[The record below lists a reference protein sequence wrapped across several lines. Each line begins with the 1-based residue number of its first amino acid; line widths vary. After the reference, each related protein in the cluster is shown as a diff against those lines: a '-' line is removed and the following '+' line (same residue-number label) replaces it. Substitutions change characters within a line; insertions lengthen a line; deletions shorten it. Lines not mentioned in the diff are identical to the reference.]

1 MTDPVLTEEEK
12 GALLEGVSSGQVE
25 VHANGGPT
33 YADVKAFE
41 FGPNSRIVT
50 NSFPRLQSL
59 NRQFATRFAK
69 QAEQLLN
76 AETVVTFNNV
86 ANIPFSE
93 FGEKGE
99 GLSLL
104 LEFVPKPL
112 DGSALINLN
121 SQLVELLVETFYGG
135 GGNDPA
141 DPARE
146 DAVFYTPGETNV
158 ATMFGNA
165 VLSIIA
171 DVWQPLSRFAPEML
185 GDHLSSGVIDC
196 IDGGDAVI
204 CSEFDIKIGET
215 EQHFHIL
222 WPLATVSS
230 LVPVFEGQKR
240 ERDSAEDARWDRSL
254 RSRLTDAIVSIS
266 SGVGNTSLTLR
277 QVADLTPG
285 DVINITNPQKGV
297 IFASTVPVIEGRFGV
312 HDGRY
317 AIETTQWLGA
327 EADAVSN

>member
-25 VHANGGPT
+25 VHSNTGPT
-33 YADVKAFE
+33 YADVKPFE
-41 FGPNSRIVT
+41 FGPRSRIVT

-59 NRQFATRFAK
+59 NRQFATRFAM

-76 AETVVTFNNV
+76 AETTLTFNNV
-86 ANIPFSE
+86 ATMAYSE
-93 FGEKGE
+93 FGEKRE
-99 GLSLL
+99 GLSLI
-104 LEFVPKPL
+104 LEFMPKPL

-121 SQLVELLVETFYGG
+121 SELVELLVETFYGG
-135 GGNDPA
+135 GSNDPA
-141 DPARE
+141 RQ
-146 DAVFYTPGETNV
+146 DAEFYTPGEVNV
-158 ATMFGNA
+158 ATLFGNVALA
-165 VLSIIA
+165 VIA
-171 DVWQPLSRFAPEML
+171 DVWQPLSKFSPEMV

-196 IDGGDAVI
+196 IDGSDDVI
-204 CSEFDIKIGET
+204 CAEFDIRIGEA

-222 WPLATVSS
+222 WPLSTVAS

-240 ERDSAEDARWDRSL
+240 ERDSAEDARWERSL
-254 RSRLTDAIVSIS
+254 RSRLSDAVVNIS

-285 DVINITNPQKGV
+285 DVINISNPQKGV
-297 IFASTVPVIEGRFGV
+297 IFASRVPVIEGRFGV

-317 AIETTQWLGA
+317 AIEAINWLGVDIA
-327 EADAVSN
+327 AASN